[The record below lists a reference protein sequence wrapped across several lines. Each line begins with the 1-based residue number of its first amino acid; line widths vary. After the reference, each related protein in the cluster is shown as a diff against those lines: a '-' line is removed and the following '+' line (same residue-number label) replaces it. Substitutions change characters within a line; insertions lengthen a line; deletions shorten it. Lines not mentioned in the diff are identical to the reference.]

1 METQK
6 SLNSQSNS
14 EQKSFNVVGI
24 PISNIKQYYR
34 TVIIKTAWNWQKN
47 RQEDQG
53 VRILDPVIHP
63 HIYSQLMFIKGAQNT
78 QWRKYSPVQQML
90 LGKLDIQMWKTETR
104 SLCLSPCTKINLK
117 SKELP
122 KQNSKVSTS
131 KRNNGQMGLHQTK
144 VLLHSKGNNH
154 QTQETAQVN

>member
-6 SLNSQSNS
+6 SLNSQSDS

-117 SKELP
+117 SKKNFLSRTQKSQHLRETMDKWVCIKLKCFCTAKETITRLKKQP
-122 KQNSKVSTS
+122 K
-131 KRNNGQMGLHQTK
+131 
-144 VLLHSKGNNH
+144 
-154 QTQETAQVN
+154 